1 MTPWVASEVENGF
14 GLIINW
20 STDVAWPRW
29 QIWHIHEII
38 WMQKISPA
46 VLRIS
51 RFQSWCLEE
60 QRACRITLPL
70 APHSA
75 FITWQRTRH
84 RYHRISS
91 CKVFWSH
98 QNGCDVSKDEQ
109 ENTSH
114 KRSRVLYSTI
124 PTFSVFNEASQ
135 TIPTLLSKWWFLMV
149 AIWTAVVGPRFP
161 ARWLLLICRYV
172 SYPLLSSTTSTWWHS
187 ESSPLRRSFMSLHPI
202 TVKLR

>member
-1 MTPWVASEVENGF
+1 MDAKNISCSAED
-14 GLIINW
+14 L
-20 STDVAWPRW
+20 
-29 QIWHIHEII
+29 
-38 WMQKISPA
+38 KISKLMP
-46 VLRIS
+46 RGTN
-51 RFQSWCLEE
+51 
-60 QRACRITLPL
+60 RITLPL

-149 AIWTAVVGPRFP
+149 AIWTAVVGPRLKLDKKTQHAGCCWFADMWVIHCYHLRHP
-161 ARWLLLICRYV
+161 HGGIVRAPLFAGV
-172 SYPLLSSTTSTWWHS
+172 SCPFI
-187 ESSPLRRSFMSLHPI
+187 P
-202 TVKLR
+202 